1 MEKYTMDPSLISMD
15 YFLKQTQSKKML
27 PSRISLQENS
37 DENFRLLKN
46 QGIDNLSQ
54 LIKALGNKKIIN
66 ALAQKTGI
74 PQNTL
79 TLLKREAGS
88 YLAKPFPISD
98 LPGIPYEYSEVLK
111 TKGIR
116 NTRDYFESVQTA
128 SQRENVSGL
137 TGIPESR
144 LMEIAC
150 LCDLTRITGVGALY
164 ARFIYDS
171 GIRSAKEF
179 AKTEPAFHFLK
190 YKERLKKYK
199 YPIAPVSEED
209 IQYCIDYANVIV
221 EMTPEK

>member
-1 MEKYTMDPSLISMD
+1 MEKYTMDPSLISMN
-15 YFLKQTQSKKML
+15 YFHHLIESKKMV

-37 DENFRLLKN
+37 GENFRLLEKH
-46 QGIDNLSQ
+46 GIENLAQ
-54 LIKALGNKKIIN
+54 LIKALGNKSKIN

-79 TLLKREAGS
+79 TLMKREAGS

-128 SQRENVSGL
+128 SQRENISGL

-144 LMEIAC
+144 LTEIAS

-164 ARFIYDS
+164 ARIIYDS
-171 GIRSAKEF
+171 GISSATEF
-179 AKTEPAFHFLK
+179 AKTEPAVHCMK
-190 YKERLKKYK
+190 YKEQLEKYG
-199 YPIAPVSEED
+199 YPIAPISEED